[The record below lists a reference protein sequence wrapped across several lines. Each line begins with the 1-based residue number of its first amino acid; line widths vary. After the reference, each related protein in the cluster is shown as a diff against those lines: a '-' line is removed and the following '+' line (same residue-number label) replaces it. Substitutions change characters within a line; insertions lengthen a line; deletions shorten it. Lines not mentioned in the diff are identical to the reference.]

1 MLNPDHPKYCYYMN
15 IQTTSRLIR
24 ETPEID
30 RPRERI
36 RTRGAPALSNQE
48 LIAAI
53 IGRGV
58 RGRDVS
64 ALATE
69 ICCCLDKQGL
79 AVSCDDLTA
88 IPGVGEAKACQILAA
103 FELTRRYQNTSFRPK
118 VTSPEEA
125 LPFAEDIRHEQQE
138 HVICISLN
146 GAHELIKKRIIT
158 KGILNQSQIHPR
170 EVFADPITDRAASI
184 ILMHN
189 HPSGNVTPSSDD
201 IAVTK
206 KLAQAGDVLGIRLI
220 DHIIVSE
227 RGFCSLH
234 QEGYF

>member
-1 MLNPDHPKYCYYMN
+1 MLNPNHPKYYSYMK
-15 IQTTSRLIR
+15 IQTVPRLLR
-24 ETPEID
+24 EIPEID

-36 RTRGAPALSNQE
+36 RSRGAPALSNQE

-58 RGRDVS
+58 RGHDVS

-69 ICCCLDKQGL
+69 ICCCLDKWGL
-79 AVSCDDLTA
+79 SVSCDDLTA

-103 FELTRRYQNTSFRPK
+103 FELTRRYQNTCFRPK

-170 EVFADPITDRAASI
+170 EVFADAITDRAASI

-189 HPSGNVTPSSDD
+189 HPSGNVVPSSDD

-206 KLAQAGDVLGIRLI
+206 KLSQAGDVLGIRLI